1 MGDFMSNNKTNA
13 NNDYELE
20 MQTLEEDS
28 DGLENEFDDSIN
40 ESSESKKKRKK
51 FISAVAVIAIVL
63 AVGVTGNWYYQN
75 SDAQSTLQPLLDSA
89 AQKTLG
95 KAELVD
101 ATATTVEDNSYFSSA
116 RLDRQNAR
124 EASLE
129 KLQSIVD
136 SEEENEDVKKDAVE
150 KIAQISSNVNNEN
163 KIETLVCAKGVKNC
177 LAVVSEDGTR
187 VDVIVDTDDLN
198 DTLIMQIKDIAIAQ
212 TSCSFENIS
221 IVQSSS
227 VG

>member
-1 MGDFMSNNKTNA
+1 MTNNK
-13 NNDYELE
+13 NNENDFELE
-20 MQTLEEDS
+20 METLDETS
-28 DGLENEFDDSIN
+28 DGLEEQFETVNE
-40 ESSESKKKRKK
+40 EESKKSKTKRKR
-51 FISAVAVIAIVL
+51 FITSIAVIAIVL

-101 ATATTVEDNSYFSSA
+101 ATATTIEENSYFSSA
-116 RLDRQNAR
+116 RMDRQNAR
-124 EASLE
+124 EASIE
-129 KLQSIVD
+129 KLQGIVD
-136 SEEENEDVKKDAVE
+136 SADENEDLKKDAVD
-150 KIAQISSNVNNEN
+150 KIAQISANVNNEN

-177 LAVVSEDGTR
+177 LAVISEDGKR
-187 VDVIVDTDDLN
+187 VDVIVDTQDLN

-212 TSCSFENIS
+212 TSCSFENVS

-227 VG
+227 VEN

>member
-1 MGDFMSNNKTNA
+1 MTNNK
-13 NNDYELE
+13 NNENDFELE
-20 MQTLEEDS
+20 METLDETS
-28 DGLENEFDDSIN
+28 DGLEEQFETVNE
-40 ESSESKKKRKK
+40 EESKKSKTKRKR
-51 FISAVAVIAIVL
+51 FITSIAVIAIVL

-101 ATATTVEDNSYFSSA
+101 ATATTVEENSYFSSA
-116 RLDRQNAR
+116 RMDRQNAR
-124 EASLE
+124 EASIE
-129 KLQSIVD
+129 KLQGIVD
-136 SEEENEDVKKDAVE
+136 SADENEDLKKDAVD
-150 KIAQISSNVNNEN
+150 KIAQISANVNNEN

-177 LAVVSEDGTR
+177 LAVISEDGKR
-187 VDVIVDTDDLN
+187 VDVIVDTQDLN

-212 TSCSFENIS
+212 TSCSFENVS

-227 VG
+227 VEN

>member
-1 MGDFMSNNKTNA
+1 MTNNK
-13 NNDYELE
+13 NNENDFELE
-20 MQTLEEDS
+20 METLDETS
-28 DGLENEFDDSIN
+28 DGLEEQFETIN
-40 ESSESKKKRKK
+40 EQESKKSKTKRKR
-51 FISAVAVIAIVL
+51 FITSIAVIAIVL

-101 ATATTVEDNSYFSSA
+101 ATATTVEENSYFSSA
-116 RLDRQNAR
+116 RMDRQNAR
-124 EASLE
+124 EASIE
-129 KLQSIVD
+129 KLQGIVD
-136 SEEENEDVKKDAVE
+136 SADENEDLKKDAVD
-150 KIAQISSNVNNEN
+150 KIAQISANVNNEN

-177 LAVVSEDGTR
+177 LAVISEDGKR
-187 VDVIVDTDDLN
+187 VDVIVDTQDLN

-212 TSCSFENIS
+212 TSCSFENVS

-227 VG
+227 VEN